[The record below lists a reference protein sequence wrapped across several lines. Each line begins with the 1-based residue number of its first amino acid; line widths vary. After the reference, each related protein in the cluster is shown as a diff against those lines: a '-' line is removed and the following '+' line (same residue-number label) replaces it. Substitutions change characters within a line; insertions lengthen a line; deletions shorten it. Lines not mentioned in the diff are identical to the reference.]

1 MKTYMGDRTID
12 GIKVMVDGR
21 NLEPRKDL
29 ACYTDGDFEW
39 TYEGDEP
46 RQLAF
51 AILYDHTRD
60 MNTAKAFVEPFM
72 TSVVANFDNEWEVTS
87 DDIDRF
93 IKIMTQVPSRRN
105 EARP

>member
-12 GIKVMVDGR
+12 GVIVTVDGR
-21 NLEPRKDL
+21 SLDPRKDL
-29 ACYTDGDFEW
+29 ARYTNGDFEW

-60 MNTAKAFVEPFM
+60 MSTAKAFVEPFM
-72 TSVVANFDNEWEVTS
+72 SSVVANLDNEWELTS
-87 DDIDRF
+87 ADIDRF
-93 IKIMTQVPSRRN
+93 IKIMTEVPSGRY